1 MTFRQLKAKLK
12 GKKKYLIIA
21 GAFGAGAL
29 ALAGLVKYLK
39 DHATEEDDEV
49 IEIDPEVFVDEIDD
63 EVIEESDEI

>member
-1 MTFRQLKAKLK
+1 MTFKKLKAKLK

-39 DHATEEDDEV
+39 DHATEEDDDEV

-63 EVIEESDEI
+63 EVIE